1 MALGWDV
8 NLSDEFLKNT
18 EQEILRIKLKVVIYL
33 LQRIIQRSP
42 VDTGAF
48 RGNHRVSV
56 GAIDESSSKE
66 IKDVSGSNTLSA
78 GISAVSAAKALDAIY
93 VQNNLPYAEKLE
105 YGHSKQAPH
114 GIYALSLNDTK
125 AHFNEIF

>member
-1 MALGWDV
+1 MALGWDM

-18 EQEILRIKLKVVIYL
+18 EQEILRTKLKVVTYL

-48 RGNHRVSV
+48 RGNNRVSV
-56 GAIDESSSKE
+56 GSIDNSSSKE

-78 GISAVSAAKALDAIY
+78 GISAAAAAKALDAIY
-93 VQNNLPYAEKLE
+93 VQNNLPYAERLE

-114 GIYALSLNDTK
+114 GIYALSLTDTK
-125 AHFNEIF
+125 AHFNDIF

>member
-8 NLSDEFLKNT
+8 NLSEEFLKNT
-18 EQEILRIKLKVVIYL
+18 EQEILRTKLKVVTYL

-56 GAIDESSSKE
+56 GTIDERSDKN
-66 IKDVSGSNTLSA
+66 IKDVSGGNTISA
-78 GISAVSAAKALDAIY
+78 GISAASAAKALDAIY
-93 VQNNLPYAEKLE
+93 VQNNLPYAERLE
-105 YGHSKQAPH
+105 YGYSHQAPK
-114 GIYALSLNDTK
+114 GIYALALNDTK
-125 AHFNEIF
+125 AHFNDIF